1 MNTGVVI
8 VRYLIDEDG
17 DVHIPNTSQNS
28 LSNARGNF
36 PSLERALI
44 SSKVPGSG
52 EATPYRE
59 VFRAGY
65 RIEPILM
72 TQVGGV
78 PGATFTGSINLQ
90 DITAVSGSATANYQN
105 FGSIAAQNTAPQQR
119 IRLNSGPL
127 NDGLIGTA
135 TYAVTG
141 HTYQYYEVS
150 SGLLA
155 DNVTLH
161 FQITNL
167 KFLWTRSGGYII
179 AANAFQSGTNYTG
192 ADRTVG
198 IILKN
203 GDTTISVQEFP
214 YNQLQGTSGDQGVL
228 TIPSV
233 SFDIPPNNL
242 QAGDEISI
250 EYKFN
255 DHYQSTS
262 VNSIISQPNNP
273 SGQYTITQT
282 PLPTVP
288 ITSSN
293 NAIWGYYDK
302 ATNPNVITSS
312 TAVSSSLGL
321 HYGDPNVR
329 QTDLLNSG
337 FNKIALPW
345 SIKYGDEFRFE
356 GTENNTYM
364 VGTVF
369 GPNEGSGSRLSP
381 TGSIEVHF
389 NRDLPISASVSNF
402 NLDHFL
408 IRRYVD
414 DPTSILLEGFQPI
427 GSSGPFIITPE
438 FASPKL
444 NKGIDE
450 YITNLTE
457 KNLLP

>member
-1 MNTGVVI
+1 MQI
-8 VRYLIDEDG
+8 QSYL
-17 DVHIPNTSQNS
+17 S
-28 LSNARGNF
+28 
-36 PSLERALI
+36 
-44 SSKVPGSG
+44 
-52 EATPYRE
+52 Y
-59 VFRAGY
+59 
-65 RIEPILM
+65 
-72 TQVGGV
+72 
-78 PGATFTGSINLQ
+78 
-90 DITAVSGSATANYQN
+90 
-105 FGSIAAQNTAPQQR
+105 
-119 IRLNSGPL
+119 
-127 NDGLIGTA
+127 
-135 TYAVTG
+135 
-141 HTYQYYEVS
+141 
-150 SGLLA
+150 
-155 DNVTLH
+155 LH

-167 KFLWTRSGGYII
+167 KFLWTISGGYE
-179 AANAFQSGTNYTG
+179 SL
-192 ADRTVG
+192 ADFYQNGGYYPNFNSTVG

-203 GDTTISVQEFP
+203 GDTTISVQNFP
-214 YNQLQGTSGDQGVL
+214 YNKLQGTSPSSGEL
-228 TIPSV
+228 IIPSV
-233 SFDIPPNNL
+233 SFTLSPNNL
-242 QAGDEISI
+242 QVGDEISI
-250 EYKFN
+250 EYFFN
-255 DHYQSTS
+255 DHYQSNS
-262 VNSIISQPNNP
+262 NGSSIISHPNNP

-282 PLPTVP
+282 PLPTSP

-389 NRDLPISASVSNF
+389 NRDLPVSASVSNF

-427 GSSGPFIITPE
+427 NSSGPFIITPE

-450 YITNLTE
+450 YITDLTE
-457 KNLLP
+457 KNLIP